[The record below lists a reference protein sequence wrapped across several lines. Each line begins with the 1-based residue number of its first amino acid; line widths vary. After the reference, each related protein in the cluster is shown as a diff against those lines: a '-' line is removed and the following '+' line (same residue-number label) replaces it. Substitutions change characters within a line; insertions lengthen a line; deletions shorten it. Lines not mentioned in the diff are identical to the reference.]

1 MPVRCPGCDVEKAM
15 KRTRRQIAK
24 TMPAANG
31 ATDAADNNDD
41 VSERIR
47 ATLAA
52 AIGEG
57 ALKPGTKILEEAI
70 AEHFGVSRTVVR
82 GALGV
87 LESDHLLER
96 KRNRGTFVA
105 EPSIEQA
112 KNLFE
117 ARRRIE
123 SLLLELV
130 VLRATP
136 ELLDE
141 LESLTD
147 QEEHIHHH
155 GDEKSKTVL
164 SGKFHIALAEVA
176 GNPVLTEM
184 LAKIVARLSLVMSLY
199 EEERKDDCGADH
211 HRMIVAALKAKD
223 LSKAQQLMDHHLADI
238 EGRVRLTEGQGDR
251 HTFLAVLENFS

>member
-1 MPVRCPGCDVEKAM
+1 MKKTRAQSPRTAPV
-15 KRTRRQIAK
+15 
-24 TMPAANG
+24 AASM
-31 ATDAADNNDD
+31 ADNNDD

-105 EPSIEQA
+105 EPGIEQA
-112 KNLFE
+112 RNLFE
-117 ARRRIE
+117 ARRKIE
-123 SLLLELV
+123 ALLLELV
-130 VLRATP
+130 VERATS
-136 ELLDE
+136 EQLEALEKLADE
-141 LESLTD
+141 
-147 QEEHIHHH
+147 EEHIHHH

-164 SGKFHIALAEVA
+164 SGKFHIVLAEIA

-199 EEERKDDCGADH
+199 EEEHKDDCGADH
-211 HRMIVAALKAKD
+211 HRMIVAAIKEKD
-223 LSKAQQLMDHHLADI
+223 LTKAQQLMDHHLADI
-238 EGRVRLTEGQGDR
+238 EGRVRLTEGHGDR
-251 HTFLAVLENFS
+251 HTFLSVLENFS

>member
-1 MPVRCPGCDVEKAM
+1 M
-15 KRTRRQIAK
+15 KKTRRQNLK
-24 TMPAANG
+24 PSTTANG
-31 ATDAADNNDD
+31 AADTIDNDD

-47 ATLAA
+47 NTLAA

-105 EPSIEQA
+105 EPGIEQA

-117 ARRRIE
+117 ARRKLERM
-123 SLLLELV
+123 LLELV
-130 VLRATP
+130 ILRATADQ
-136 ELLDE
+136 LDA
-141 LESLTD
+141 LQKLTD
-147 QEEHIHHH
+147 EEEHIHHH

-164 SGKFHIALAEVA
+164 SGKFHIVLADLA

-184 LAKIVARLSLVMSLY
+184 LSKIVARLSLVMSLY
-199 EEERKDDCGADH
+199 EEDRTDDCGADH
-211 HRMIVAALKAKD
+211 HRMIVTALKAKD
-223 LSKAQQLMDHHLADI
+223 LSKAQDLMDHHLADI

-251 HTFLAVLENFS
+251 HTFMAVLENFS

>member
-1 MPVRCPGCDVEKAM
+1 M
-15 KRTRRQIAK
+15 KKTRRQSLK
-24 TMPAANG
+24 PSTT
-31 ATDAADNNDD
+31 ATGAADTGDKDD

-47 ATLAA
+47 NTLAA

-112 KNLFE
+112 KSLFE
-117 ARRRIE
+117 ARRKLERM
-123 SLLLELV
+123 LLELV
-130 VLRATP
+130 IARATTDQ
-136 ELLDE
+136 LDA
-141 LESLTD
+141 LQRLTD
-147 QEEHIHHH
+147 EEEHIHLH

-164 SGKFHIALAEVA
+164 SGKFHIVLADLA
-176 GNPVLTEM
+176 GNSVLTEM

-199 EEERKDDCGADH
+199 EEDRKDDCGADH

-223 LSKAQQLMDHHLADI
+223 LSKAQDLMDHHLADI

-251 HTFLAVLENFS
+251 HTFMAVLENFS

>member
-1 MPVRCPGCDVEKAM
+1 M
-15 KRTRRQIAK
+15 KKTRSK
-24 TMPAANG
+24 VTPA
-31 ATDAADNNDD
+31 TSTPEHSADSSDD

-47 ATLAA
+47 ATLAT

-57 ALKPGTKILEEAI
+57 ALKPGSKILEEAI

-112 KNLFE
+112 KHLFE
-117 ARRRIE
+117 ARRKLE
-123 SLLLELV
+123 GVLLEFV
-130 VLRATP
+130 VARATT
-136 ELLDE
+136 EQLAALEKLADE
-141 LESLTD
+141 
-147 QEEHIHHH
+147 EEHIHHH

-164 SGKFHIALAEVA
+164 SGKFHIVLAELA

-199 EEERKDDCGADH
+199 EADSKDDCGADH
-211 HRMIVAALKAKD
+211 HRMIVAALQARD
-223 LSKAQQLMDHHLADI
+223 LPKAQELMDHHLADI
-238 EGRVRLTEGQGDR
+238 EGRVRLTEGHGDR
-251 HTFLAVLENFS
+251 HSFMSILENFS

>member
-1 MPVRCPGCDVEKAM
+1 MKKVRAKA
-15 KRTRRQIAK
+15 A
-24 TMPAANG
+24 PAPAS
-31 ATDAADNNDD
+31 AASSADNSDD

-47 ATLAA
+47 TTLAA

-57 ALKPGTKILEEAI
+57 ALKPGSKILEEAI

-105 EPSIEQA
+105 EPGIEQA
-112 KNLFE
+112 RHLFE
-117 ARRRIE
+117 ARRQLE
-123 SLLLELV
+123 GVLLEFV
-130 VLRATP
+130 VARASA
-136 ELLDE
+136 EQLDA
-141 LESLTD
+141 LARLAD
-147 QEEHIHHH
+147 EEEQIHHH

-164 SGKFHIALAEVA
+164 SGKFHIVLAELA

-211 HRMIVAALKAKD
+211 HRQIVSALKAKD
-223 LSKAQQLMDHHLADI
+223 LTKARQLMDHHLADI
-238 EGRVRLTEGQGDR
+238 EGRVRLTEGHGDR
-251 HTFLAVLENFS
+251 HSFISMLENFS

>member
-1 MPVRCPGCDVEKAM
+1 MKKTRARATPVAS
-15 KRTRRQIAK
+15 
-24 TMPAANG
+24 
-31 ATDAADNNDD
+31 ADSHDD

-47 ATLAA
+47 VTLAA

-57 ALKPGTKILEEAI
+57 ALKPGSKILEEAI

-105 EPSIEQA
+105 EPSVEQA
-112 KNLFE
+112 RHLFE
-117 ARRRIE
+117 ARRQLEGI
-123 SLLLELV
+123 LLAFV
-130 VLRATP
+130 VDRATP
-136 ELLDE
+136 EQLDS
-141 LESLTD
+141 LEKLAD
-147 QEEHIHHH
+147 EEEQIHHH

-164 SGKFHIALAEVA
+164 SGKFHIVLAELA

-199 EEERKDDCGADH
+199 EEDRKDDCGADH
-211 HRMIVAALKAKD
+211 HRQIVAALKAKD
-223 LSKAQQLMDHHLADI
+223 VGKARELMDHHLADI
-238 EGRVRLTEGQGDR
+238 EGRVRLTEGHGDR
-251 HTFLAVLENFS
+251 HSFMSMLENFS

>member
-1 MPVRCPGCDVEKAM
+1 M
-15 KRTRRQIAK
+15 KKTRRQSLK
-24 TMPAANG
+24 PSTTANG
-31 ATDAADNNDD
+31 AAETIDNDD

-47 ATLAA
+47 NTLAA

-117 ARRRIE
+117 ARRKLERM
-123 SLLLELV
+123 LLELV
-130 VLRATP
+130 ILRATS
-136 ELLDE
+136 DE
-141 LESLTD
+141 LDTLERLTD
-147 QEEHIHHH
+147 EEEHIHHH

-164 SGKFHIALAEVA
+164 SGKFHIVLADLA

-184 LAKIVARLSLVMSLY
+184 LSKIVARLSLVMALY
-199 EEERKDDCGADH
+199 EEDRKDDCGADH
-211 HRMIVAALKAKD
+211 HRMIVTALKAKE
-223 LSKAQQLMDHHLADI
+223 LAKAQDLMDHHLADI

-251 HTFLAVLENFS
+251 HTFMAVLENFS

>member
-1 MPVRCPGCDVEKAM
+1 M
-15 KRTRRQIAK
+15 KRTRRQNLK
-24 TMPAANG
+24 SPATAIG
-31 ATDAADNNDD
+31 AAENADNDD

-47 ATLAA
+47 NTLAA

-117 ARRRIE
+117 ARRKLERM
-123 SLLLELV
+123 LLELV
-130 VLRATP
+130 ILRATS
-136 ELLDE
+136 DE
-141 LESLTD
+141 LDALERLTHE
-147 QEEHIHHH
+147 EEHIHHH

-164 SGKFHIALAEVA
+164 SGKFHIVLADLA

-184 LAKIVARLSLVMSLY
+184 LSKIVARLSLVMALY
-199 EEERKDDCGADH
+199 EEDRKDDCGADH
-211 HRMIVAALKAKD
+211 HRMIVKALKAKD
-223 LSKAQQLMDHHLADI
+223 LAKAQDLMDHHLADI

-251 HTFLAVLENFS
+251 HTFMAVLENFS

>member
-1 MPVRCPGCDVEKAM
+1 M
-15 KRTRRQIAK
+15 KKTRRQSAK
-24 TMPAANG
+24 SIPAG
-31 ATDAADNNDD
+31 TSPVDASDSNDD
-41 VSERIR
+41 ISERIR
-47 ATLAA
+47 TTLAN

-112 KNLFE
+112 KSLFE
-117 ARRRIE
+117 ARRKVE
-123 SLLLELV
+123 GLLLDFV
-130 VLRATP
+130 VERATD
-136 ELLDE
+136 EQLDA
-141 LESLTD
+141 LQRLTD
-147 QEEHIHHH
+147 EEEHIHHH

-164 SGKFHIALAEVA
+164 SGKFHIALAEIA
-176 GNPVLTEM
+176 GNSVLTEM
-184 LAKIVARLSLVMSLY
+184 LAKIVARLSLVMALY
-199 EEERKDDCGADH
+199 EEDRKDDCGADH
-211 HRMIVAALKAKD
+211 HRMIVAAVKDKDAFKAKE
-223 LSKAQQLMDHHLADI
+223 LMDHHLADI
-238 EGRVRLTEGQGDR
+238 EGRVKLTEGQGDR

>member
-1 MPVRCPGCDVEKAM
+1 MKKA
-15 KRTRRQIAK
+15 RAK
-24 TMPAANG
+24 AAPAA
-31 ATDAADNNDD
+31 ASAASSADNSDD

-57 ALKPGTKILEEAI
+57 ALKPGCKILEEAI

-105 EPSIEQA
+105 EPGIEQA
-112 KNLFE
+112 KHLFE
-117 ARRRIE
+117 ARRQLE
-123 SLLLELV
+123 GVLLEFV
-130 VLRATP
+130 VARASA
-136 ELLDE
+136 EQLDA
-141 LESLTD
+141 LARLAD
-147 QEEHIHHH
+147 EEEQIHHH

-164 SGKFHIALAEVA
+164 SGKFHIVLAELA

-199 EEERKDDCGADH
+199 EEERKDDCGAEH
-211 HRMIVAALKAKD
+211 HRQIVSALKAKD
-223 LSKAQQLMDHHLADI
+223 LTKARQLMDHHLADI
-238 EGRVRLTEGQGDR
+238 EGRVRLTEGHGDR
-251 HTFLAVLENFS
+251 HSFISMLENFS

>member
-1 MPVRCPGCDVEKAM
+1 MKKTRAQSARTAPV
-15 KRTRRQIAK
+15 
-24 TMPAANG
+24 AAS
-31 ATDAADNNDD
+31 TADNNDD

-105 EPSIEQA
+105 EPGIEQA

-117 ARRRIE
+117 ARRKIE
-123 SLLLELV
+123 ALLLELV
-130 VLRATP
+130 VERATS
-136 ELLDE
+136 EQLEALEKLADE
-141 LESLTD
+141 
-147 QEEHIHHH
+147 EEHIHHH

-164 SGKFHIALAEVA
+164 SGKFHIA

-199 EEERKDDCGADH
+199 EEEHKDDCGADH
-211 HRMIVAALKAKD
+211 HRMIVAAIKEKD
-223 LSKAQQLMDHHLADI
+223 LTKAQQLMDHHLADI
-238 EGRVRLTEGQGDR
+238 EGRVRLTEGHGDR
-251 HTFLAVLENFS
+251 HTFLSVLENFS

>member
-1 MPVRCPGCDVEKAM
+1 M
-15 KRTRRQIAK
+15 KKTRRQSLK
-24 TMPAANG
+24 PSTTANG
-31 ATDAADNNDD
+31 ATDTVDNDD

-47 ATLAA
+47 NTLAA

-96 KRNRGTFVA
+96 KKNRGTFVA

-117 ARRRIE
+117 ARRKLERM
-123 SLLLELV
+123 LLELV
-130 VLRATP
+130 ILRATS
-136 ELLDE
+136 DE
-141 LESLTD
+141 LDALERLTD
-147 QEEHIHHH
+147 EEEHIHHH

-164 SGKFHIALAEVA
+164 SGKFHIVLADLA

-184 LAKIVARLSLVMSLY
+184 LSKIVARLSLVMSLY
-199 EEERKDDCGADH
+199 EEDRKDDCGADH
-211 HRMIVAALKAKD
+211 HRMIVTALKTKD
-223 LSKAQQLMDHHLADI
+223 LTKAQDLMDHHLADI

>member
-1 MPVRCPGCDVEKAM
+1 M
-15 KRTRRQIAK
+15 KKTRAQSARTA
-24 TMPAANG
+24 PAA
-31 ATDAADNNDD
+31 ASTADNNDD

-105 EPSIEQA
+105 EPGIEQA

-117 ARRRIE
+117 ARRKIE
-123 SLLLELV
+123 ALLLELV
-130 VLRATP
+130 VERATS
-136 ELLDE
+136 EQLEALEKLADE
-141 LESLTD
+141 
-147 QEEHIHHH
+147 EEHIHHH

-164 SGKFHIALAEVA
+164 SGKFHIVLAEIA

-199 EEERKDDCGADH
+199 EEEHKDDCGADH
-211 HRMIVAALKAKD
+211 HRMIVAAIKEKD
-223 LSKAQQLMDHHLADI
+223 LTKAQQLMDHHLADI
-238 EGRVRLTEGQGDR
+238 EGRVRLTEGHGDR
-251 HTFLAVLENFS
+251 HTFLSVLENFS

>member
-1 MPVRCPGCDVEKAM
+1 M
-15 KRTRRQIAK
+15 KRTRRHSPKSNA
-24 TMPAANG
+24 TANG
-31 ATDAADNNDD
+31 VVDTADHDD

-47 ATLAA
+47 NTLAA

-112 KNLFE
+112 RSLFE
-117 ARRRIE
+117 ARRKLER
-123 SLLLELV
+123 LLLELV
-130 VLRATP
+130 VTRATS
-136 ELLDE
+136 EQLDA
-141 LESLTD
+141 LDRLTD
-147 QEEHIHHH
+147 EEEHIHHH

-164 SGKFHIALAEVA
+164 SGKFHIVLADLA
-176 GNPVLTEM
+176 GNSVLTEM
-184 LAKIVARLSLVMSLY
+184 LAKVVARLSLVMSLY
-199 EEERKDDCGADH
+199 EEDRKDDCGADH
-211 HRMIVAALKAKD
+211 HRMIVAALRAKD
-223 LSKAQQLMDHHLADI
+223 LQKAQDLMDHHLADI

>member
-1 MPVRCPGCDVEKAM
+1 M
-15 KRTRRQIAK
+15 KKTRRQNLKAVP
-24 TMPAANG
+24 TATNG
-31 ATDAADNNDD
+31 TADTVDNDD

-47 ATLAA
+47 NTLAA

-117 ARRRIE
+117 ARRKLE
-123 SLLLELV
+123 QMLLELV
-130 VLRATP
+130 ILRATS
-136 ELLDE
+136 DE
-141 LESLTD
+141 LDALEKLTD
-147 QEEHIHHH
+147 EEEHIHHH

-164 SGKFHIALAEVA
+164 SGKFHIVLADLA

-184 LAKIVARLSLVMSLY
+184 LSKIVARLSLVMALY
-199 EEERKDDCGADH
+199 EEDRKDDCGADH
-211 HRMIVAALKAKD
+211 HRMIVTALKAKD
-223 LSKAQQLMDHHLADI
+223 LAKAQDLMDHHLADI

-251 HTFLAVLENFS
+251 HTFMAVLENFS

>member
-1 MPVRCPGCDVEKAM
+1 MKKTRVRATPV
-15 KRTRRQIAK
+15 AK
-24 TMPAANG
+24 TEGNS
-31 ATDAADNNDD
+31 ADHSED

-47 ATLAA
+47 TTLAA

-57 ALKPGTKILEEAI
+57 ALKPGSKILEEAI

-112 KNLFE
+112 KHLFE
-117 ARRRIE
+117 ARRQLE
-123 SLLLELV
+123 GVLLEFV
-130 VLRATP
+130 VARAST
-136 ELLDE
+136 EQLDA
-141 LESLTD
+141 LARLAD
-147 QEEHIHHH
+147 EEEQIHHH

-164 SGKFHIALAEVA
+164 SGKFHIVLAELA

-211 HRMIVAALKAKD
+211 HRQIVSALKAKD
-223 LSKAQQLMDHHLADI
+223 LATARQLMEHHLADI
-238 EGRVRLTEGQGDR
+238 EGRVRLTEGHGDR
-251 HTFLAVLENFS
+251 HSFISMLENFS

>member
-1 MPVRCPGCDVEKAM
+1 M
-15 KRTRRQIAK
+15 KKTRRQSPK
-24 TMPAANG
+24 SPAAVNG
-31 ATDAADNNDD
+31 AVDTSDNDD

-47 ATLAA
+47 NTLAA

-105 EPSIEQA
+105 EPTIEQA
-112 KNLFE
+112 KSLFE
-117 ARRRIE
+117 ARRKLER
-123 SLLLELV
+123 LLLELV
-130 VLRATP
+130 ISRAT
-136 ELLDE
+136 EEQLDA
-141 LESLTD
+141 LERLTD
-147 QEEHIHHH
+147 EEEHIHQH

-164 SGKFHIALAEVA
+164 SGKFHIVLADLA

-184 LAKIVARLSLVMSLY
+184 LSKVVARLSLVMSLY
-199 EEERKDDCGADH
+199 EEDRKDDCGADH
-211 HRMIVAALKAKD
+211 HRMIVAALKSKD
-223 LSKAQQLMDHHLADI
+223 LARAQDLMEHHLADI